1 MNNLDLADVCLFV
14 PNYMYRISQLVCI
27 IQLTTNVQLN
37 FTVYPF
43 LHYIGIYLPAKTYIN

>member
-1 MNNLDLADVCLFV
+1 MNNLDLVDVCLFV